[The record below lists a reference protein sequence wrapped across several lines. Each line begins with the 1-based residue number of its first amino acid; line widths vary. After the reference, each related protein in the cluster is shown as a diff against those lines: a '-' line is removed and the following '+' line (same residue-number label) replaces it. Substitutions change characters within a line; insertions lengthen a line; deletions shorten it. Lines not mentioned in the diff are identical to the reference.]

1 MDKPTFNIFGDI
13 VQNDGDRWLDSDVI
27 PAMVVGWLAKQGDA
41 DVEININSLG
51 GDVTA
56 GLAIANA
63 LKAYKGHTTANVL
76 GVAASMSSV
85 IACACDE
92 IKLGKGAFLMIHN
105 PWTVSMGNADELR
118 KDAETLDKMRD
129 SILGFYQTKCSA
141 DADAIKA
148 LMDAESWLD
157 ADALSAAGF
166 AFSEYGEDFK
176 AAACATRAAF
186 DKAPEAARAFF
197 AHRDRP
203 AKPDAQN
210 SADAQ
215 AALGKSADGQSAD
228 GQAALGQ
235 NWEARYK
242 GASKKLNELQTQHAA
257 AIADIEAK
265 HQAAIAELRA
275 AYDAQI
281 KDFTS
286 QLDTLHGD
294 LDKAKADLSSA
305 VARAETAEK
314 ELASKG
320 EQLDRLN
327 KAHALLT
334 AGVLSP
340 GNDIDA
346 EAEYQKSL
354 SAAGSAEKREAL
366 RKAHAKAKKTN
377 K

>member
-129 SILGFYQTKCSA
+129 SILGFYQTKCTAS
-141 DADAIKA
+141 ADAIKA

-157 ADALSAAGF
+157 ADALTAAGF
-166 AFSEYGEDFK
+166 TFSEYGEDFK

-203 AKPDAQN
+203 AITSTDGQAELGQN
-210 SADAQ
+210 DAQ
-215 AALGKSADGQSAD
+215 ATPLG
-228 GQAALGQ
+228 L

-265 HQAAIAELRA
+265 HQAAIADLRA

-305 VARAETAEK
+305 VARAESAEK

-334 AGVLSP
+334 AGVLSLP
-340 GNDIDA
+340 
-346 EAEYQKSL
+346 EAQDFDTRLKAAKSPE
-354 SAAGSAEKREAL
+354 AREAI
-366 RKAHAKAKKTN
+366 RKERAKGKI
-377 K
+377 

>member
-1 MDKPTFNIFGDI
+1 
-13 VQNDGDRWLDSDVI
+13 
-27 PAMVVGWLAKQGDA
+27 
-41 DVEININSLG
+41 
-51 GDVTA
+51 
-56 GLAIANA
+56 
-63 LKAYKGHTTANVL
+63 
-76 GVAASMSSV
+76 MSSV

-92 IKLGKGAFLMIHN
+92 LKIGKGAFLMIHN

-157 ADALSAAGF
+157 ADALTAAGF

-203 AKPDAQN
+203 AITSTDG
-210 SADAQ
+210 Q
-215 AALGKSADGQSAD
+215 AALGKSADGQSADGHAALGNSAD

-242 GASKKLNELQTQHAA
+242 GASKKLNELQAQHAA

-275 AYDAQI
+275 SYDAKI
-281 KDFTS
+281 TDFTS

-305 VARAETAEK
+305 VARAESAEK